1 MMLRDIVKKGLM
13 IVGAITVTSIALD
26 AITAVT
32 KKALAKNNTP
42 IRCACFC
49 VGDDDDDADFDDF
62 DDCDKQEY
70 TVDPDDEG
78 SMPFEE

>member
-13 IVGAITVTSIALD
+13 LVGAITVTSIALD
-26 AITAVT
+26 AITVVA

-49 VGDDDDDADFDDF
+49 VGDDDDDFDDCG
-62 DDCDKQEY
+62 DCDKQEY
-70 TVDPDDEG
+70 TVDPGDEG

>member
-1 MMLRDIVKKGLM
+1 MLRDIVKKGLM

-26 AITAVT
+26 TITAVT

-49 VGDDDDDADFDDF
+49 VGDDDDDFDDC

>member
-32 KKALAKNNTP
+32 KKELAKNNTP

-49 VGDDDDDADFDDF
+49 VGDDDDDCDDC

>member
-26 AITAVT
+26 ALTAVA
-32 KKALAKNNTP
+32 KKARAKNNTP

-49 VGDDDDDADFDDF
+49 VGDDDDDF
-62 DDCDKQEY
+62 DDCDDCNKQEY

>member
-26 AITAVT
+26 ALTAVA

-49 VGDDDDDADFDDF
+49 VGDDDDD
-62 DDCDKQEY
+62 CDKQEY

>member
-49 VGDDDDDADFDDF
+49 VGDDDDDFDDC

-78 SMPFEE
+78 SMPFVE

>member
-13 IVGAITVTSIALD
+13 LVGAITVTSIALD
-26 AITAVT
+26 AITVVA

-49 VGDDDDDADFDDF
+49 VGDDDDC

>member
-32 KKALAKNNTP
+32 KKKKKKNNTP

-49 VGDDDDDADFDDF
+49 VGDDDDADFDDC

>member
-49 VGDDDDDADFDDF
+49 VGDDEDDLDDC

>member
-49 VGDDDDDADFDDF
+49 VGDDDDDCDDC

>member
-49 VGDDDDDADFDDF
+49 VGDDDDDFDDF